1 MFLFRGFINVDEIS
15 CFFFLKKEDF
25 LRGFRSSLDNGPKD
39 LYRRFIY
46 LHLYSNEENK
56 MVQKNVTLSLDE
68 NTYEKYREFCKKNAV
83 ALSRSIE
90 VFMEEKTK
98 REEK

>member
-1 MFLFRGFINVDEIS
+1 
-15 CFFFLKKEDF
+15 
-25 LRGFRSSLDNGPKD
+25 
-39 LYRRFIY
+39 
-46 LHLYSNEENK
+46 

-68 NTYEKYREFCKKNAV
+68 DTYEKYREFCKKNAV

-90 VFMEEKTK
+90 VFMEDKIK